1 MWQQQKESFCWE
13 KLTLS
18 LDASKFTRSY
28 LEISQVT
35 HHHLYLALRGD
46 GREAGILVS
55 LLRLSSLLAS
65 FSFHPSYIIGISL
78 TSYPES
84 SLRHSLMKS
93 LSSSPPSLAIE
104 KNIY

>member
-18 LDASKFTRSY
+18 LDASKFTHSY
-28 LEISQVT
+28 LEITQVT
-35 HHHLYLALRGD
+35 HHHLYLALKGD

-55 LLRLSSLLAS
+55 LLHLISLLAS
-65 FSFHPSYIIGISL
+65 HSFLSACITGISL